1 MSNMYGRGAMSLQS
15 VQSQPLIQNI
25 DLPYI
30 TESAESRK
38 RNIHFAVLLFIN
50 SFELNKEHAQSV
62 PVTIDGTTFVPFLP
76 ENIRTILHDSGEQT
90 FVDCLKQLIIYIKT
104 VTNEYHRVDII
115 LKFAIGSILLKDMS
129 VLDEYQ
135 DYKRQ
140 LREFV
145 KEVFIK
151 NEMVKL
157 CKCSMEEVNLN
168 LKLSENVC
176 TLFLKDYFRDEDYTN
191 VVAQVLYKLKECPTL
206 DKIFLRC
213 IFNIFTMS
221 KSPDVYNGIINDI
234 DTLEHFI
241 SDANKE
247 RGSLNPLSYAEI
259 RKKLTN
265 YTNDLYINFEFL
277 KRCQLEHRYT
287 SCKKT
292 LNDVKTILSDL
303 LESSEPDEDKR
314 YVMVHKHM
322 LMALRIT
329 NMCPSIYDLLL
340 PVLKPTIHSLEFLD
354 GLDEDYPEYKE
365 DLNYLSIYINAIL
378 PKTKIPRVGGRKRSK
393 KNKNNKNRK
402 RTNRL
407 KFNL

>member
-1 MSNMYGRGAMSLQS
+1 
-15 VQSQPLIQNI
+15 
-25 DLPYI
+25 
-30 TESAESRK
+30 
-38 RNIHFAVLLFIN
+38 
-50 SFELNKEHAQSV
+50 
-62 PVTIDGTTFVPFLP
+62 
-76 ENIRTILHDSGEQT
+76 
-90 FVDCLKQLIIYIKT
+90 
-104 VTNEYHRVDII
+104 
-115 LKFAIGSILLKDMS
+115 
-129 VLDEYQ
+129 
-135 DYKRQ
+135 
-140 LREFV
+140 
-145 KEVFIK
+145 
-151 NEMVKL
+151 
-157 CKCSMEEVNLN
+157 
-168 LKLSENVC
+168 
-176 TLFLKDYFRDEDYTN
+176 
-191 VVAQVLYKLKECPTL
+191 
-206 DKIFLRC
+206 
-213 IFNIFTMS
+213 
-221 KSPDVYNGIINDI
+221 
-234 DTLEHFI
+234 
-241 SDANKE
+241 
-247 RGSLNPLSYAEI
+247 
-259 RKKLTN
+259 
-265 YTNDLYINFEFL
+265 L